1 MENYFKMSFLVLKIA
16 KFMCNSSKWM
26 QKNVKINFKPKTFAL
41 LPQHPVINNKNS
53 PQTPINNRNFYHLP
67 RAKDETR

>member
-1 MENYFKMSFLVLKIA
+1 
-16 KFMCNSSKWM
+16 M